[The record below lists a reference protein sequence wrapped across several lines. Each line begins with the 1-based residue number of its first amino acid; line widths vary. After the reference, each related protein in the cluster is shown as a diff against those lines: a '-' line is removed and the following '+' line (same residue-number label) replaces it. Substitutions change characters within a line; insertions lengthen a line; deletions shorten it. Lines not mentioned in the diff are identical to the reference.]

1 MFKMG
6 RRWKNKD
13 GKISIGTLFWV
24 MLIVAAV
31 YIGIKFAPPYI
42 TYYMINTEV
51 ANDAD
56 NAHLYTDEQIV
67 KYIMIRVKEF
77 GLPIE
82 EKDII
87 VDRRDSEIE
96 VSLRYKIDVNFFD
109 RYTRTLYFNIDAV
122 RLIRAKQ

>member
-6 RRWKNKD
+6 NRWNNKN

-24 MLIVAAV
+24 IFIVAAV

-42 TYYMINTEV
+42 TYFMIKTEV
-51 ANDAD
+51 ANDAY

-77 GLPIE
+77 ELPIE

-87 VDRRDSEIE
+87 VERRDSDIE
-96 VSLRYKIDVNFFD
+96 VYLNYKIDVIFFNG
-109 RYTRTLYFNIDAV
+109 YTKTLYFKIDV
-122 RLIRAKQ
+122 VKPIKAK